1 MTRRAKLTGHCASEL
16 RTTLAKLRQ
25 APTSANLPIVYIPN
39 RLLRDVAK
47 LIRFSIRNICL
58 ESVLEERKNQ
68 PWRDKVGA
76 DFLDS
81 YIFLRKLIQLI
92 I

>member
-1 MTRRAKLTGHCASEL
+1 MTRRAKLTGHCAREL

-39 RLLRDVAK
+39 RFLRDVAK

-58 ESVLEERKNQ
+58 ESVLKEHQ

-76 DFLDS
+76 NFLHS